1 MTEVRLRALLGGV
14 LLLVGGAGC
23 KDDPEGPIVV
33 DPGVTVGGLNF
44 QLSGATITS
53 VSGALPTADA
63 LLSPP
68 VVRIDRSPSTTVP
81 ATITVSAN
89 EPFQTVLVQPNGSSS
104 YVRIFLPAQTQLIG
118 VSVQVQPNGATA
130 VATAVAVAVGTTTRT
145 SRSSALALVPLGN

>member
-14 LLLVGGAGC
+14 FLLVGISGC
-23 KDDPEGPIVV
+23 KDDPKGPIVI
-33 DPGVTVGGLNF
+33 DSGVTVAGLNF
-44 QLSGATITS
+44 QLSGATLTS

-68 VVRIDRSPSTTVP
+68 IVRIDRSPSATVR

-89 EPFQTVLVQPNGSSS
+89 EPFQTVLIQPNGSSS

-118 VSVQVQPNGATA
+118 VSVQIQPNGAPA
-130 VATAVAVAVGTTTRT
+130 VATAVAIAVGSTTRS
-145 SRSSALALVPLGN
+145 SRTSALSLVPLGN